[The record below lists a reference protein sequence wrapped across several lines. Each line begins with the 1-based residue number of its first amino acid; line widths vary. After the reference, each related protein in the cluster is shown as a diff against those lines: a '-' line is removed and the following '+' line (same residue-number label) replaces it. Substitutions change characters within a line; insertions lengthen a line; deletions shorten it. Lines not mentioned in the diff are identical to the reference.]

1 MKIPLVNAE
10 LNFYSGTD
18 NKYGNGAN
26 WGHIEFLTWSGKDD
40 SRLETIVNAGFKSD
54 HAVKA
59 MGQDD
64 PSIFEIV
71 DGQKIHRKILIMGG
85 KPVGEVP
92 LKTMVAD
99 YKRQQAIKAAKDSDG
114 TDPQIQPA

>member
-1 MKIPLVNAE
+1 
-10 LNFYSGTD
+10 
-18 NKYGNGAN
+18 
-26 WGHIEFLTWSGKDD
+26 
-40 SRLETIVNAGFKSD
+40 
-54 HAVKA
+54 
-59 MGQDD
+59 
-64 PSIFEIV
+64 
-71 DGQKIHRKILIMGG
+71 MGG